1 MRRLKQAVTILIVM
15 QMFNLSHN
23 LTANTQYDFFIQD
36 VALSL
41 LDVKVTKNKKRGIK
55 KLRIKSF

>member
-1 MRRLKQAVTILIVM
+1 M

>member
-1 MRRLKQAVTILIVM
+1 MLIVM

-23 LTANTQYDFFIQD
+23 LTASTQYDFFIQD

-41 LDVKVTKNKKRGIK
+41 
-55 KLRIKSF
+55 